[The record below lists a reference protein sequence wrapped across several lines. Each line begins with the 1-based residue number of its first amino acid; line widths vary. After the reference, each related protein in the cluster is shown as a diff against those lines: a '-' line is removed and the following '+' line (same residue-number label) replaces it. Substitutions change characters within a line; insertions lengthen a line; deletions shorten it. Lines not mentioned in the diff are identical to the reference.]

1 MPGKDVP
8 NTLRGKTR
16 VMLDNMLSTILFFQT
31 SIDIYVYIEKGIKL
45 HMANCLQYL
54 WTATL

>member
-1 MPGKDVP
+1 
-8 NTLRGKTR
+8 
-16 VMLDNMLSTILFFQT
+16 MLDNMLSTISFFQT

-54 WTATL
+54 WTATLWATFLFQILLIHIF